1 MKERGMTTIGTIVA
15 VVLGAIGLAVVGF
28 FILMAIAMNS
38 FGSNK

>member
-1 MKERGMTTIGTIVA
+1 MNKVGVVIA

-28 FILMAIAMNS
+28 MVFMAIALQS